1 MYKHF
6 FKRLIDFVIA
16 LLGLILSSPIW
27 LITII
32 GILINDF
39 GPIFYCSTRVGK
51 DDKEFKMI
59 KFRSMRVIKN
69 DDESS
74 LRPDQ
79 DRIFFVGKIIRKLK
93 IDELPQLLNIL
104 IGDMAIVGPRPVAKH
119 QMRIFRIG
127 KWDETK
133 IVRPG
138 LTGPAALYDYI
149 YGDQFEDSD
158 IELYETKVL
167 PTRRE
172 LELMYVKKYDFFF
185 DLKMFFCTA
194 WCILCRL
201 FKKTPKKLLIYLV
214 KEVGDDVNGIT
225 QS

>member
-6 FKRLIDFVIA
+6 LKRVFDFLLS
-16 LLGLILSSPIW
+16 LLGILLSSPIW

-39 GPIFYCSTRVGK
+39 GPIFYKSIRVGK
-51 DDKEFKMI
+51 NNKEFKMI
-59 KFRSMRVIKN
+59 KFRSMRVVKD

-104 IGDMAIVGPRPVAKH
+104 KGDMAIVGPRPVAKH
-119 QMRIFRIG
+119 QMDIFRIG
-127 KWDETK
+127 KYDEAK
-133 IVRPG
+133 VVRPG

-149 YGDQFEDSD
+149 YGDLFEDCD
-158 IELYETKVL
+158 IDKYTEEVL

-172 LELMYVKKYDFFF
+172 LELVYVKKYGFLF
-185 DLKMFFCTA
+185 DIKMFFDTA
-194 WCILCRL
+194 WCVVCSL
-201 FKKTPKKLLIYLV
+201 FKKTPKKMLLYLV
-214 KEVGDDVNGIT
+214 KISKEG
-225 QS
+225 

>member
-6 FKRLIDFVIA
+6 FKRVFDI
-16 LLGLILSSPIW
+16 LLAFLGILLSSPIW

-32 GILINDF
+32 AILINNF
-39 GPIFYCSTRVGK
+39 GPIFYCSTRIGRNN
-51 DDKEFKMI
+51 KEFKMI
-59 KFRSMRVIKN
+59 KFRSMKVAKN

-79 DRIFFVGKIIRKLK
+79 ERIFFVGKIIRKLK

-104 IGDMAIVGPRPVAKH
+104 IGHMAIVGPRPVAKN
-119 QMRIFRIG
+119 QFDIFRVD
-127 KWDETK
+127 KYDQTK

-158 IELYETKVL
+158 LDKYKEEVL

-172 LELMYVKKYDFFF
+172 LELVYIKKYGFWFDVGMFF
-185 DLKMFFCTA
+185 DTA
-194 WCILCRL
+194 WCVICRL
-201 FKKTPKKLLIYLV
+201 FKKTPTKLLKKLIKLAEEER
-214 KEVGDDVNGIT
+214 K
-225 QS
+225 QQ

>member
-1 MYKHF
+1 MIYKRF
-6 FKRLIDFVIA
+6 FKRAIDI
-16 LLGLILSSPIW
+16 ILSS
-27 LITII
+27 L
-32 GILINDF
+32 GILLSSPFWILTMAGILLNDF
-39 GPIFYCSTRVGK
+39 GPVFYQSVRIGK

-59 KFRSMRVIKN
+59 KFRSMRVAKN

-104 IGDMAIVGPRPVAKH
+104 KGDMAIVGPRPVAKH
-119 QMRIFRIG
+119 QMDIFRTG
-127 KWDETK
+127 KYDEAK

-138 LTGPAALYDYI
+138 LTGPAALYDYL

-158 IELYETKVL
+158 IDKYVQEVL

-172 LELMYVKKYDFFF
+172 LELAYVKKYGFAF
-185 DLKMFFCTA
+185 DLKMFFWTA
-194 WCILCRL
+194 WCVICIV
-201 FKKTPKKLLIYLV
+201 FKKTPHRILNNLLALAGET
-214 KEVGDDVNGIT
+214 KNGAA
-225 QS
+225 

>member
-6 FKRLIDFVIA
+6 LKRIIDF
-16 LLGLILSSPIW
+16 LLAFLGILLSSPFWI
-27 LITII
+27 LTII

-51 DDKEFKMI
+51 NNKEFKMI
-59 KFRSMRVIKN
+59 KFRSMRVVKD

-93 IDELPQLLNIL
+93 IDELPQLINIL
-104 IGDMAIVGPRPVAKH
+104 IGNMAIVGPRPVAKH
-119 QMRIFRIG
+119 QMDIFRVG
-127 KWDETK
+127 KYDEAK

-138 LTGPAALYDYI
+138 LTGPAAIYDYI
-149 YGDQFEDSD
+149 YGDQFEDND
-158 IELYETKVL
+158 IDKYTEEVL

-172 LELMYVKKYDFFF
+172 LELVYVKKYGFLF
-185 DLKMFFCTA
+185 DLKMFFWTA
-194 WCILCRL
+194 GSVISSI
-201 FKKTPKKLLIYLV
+201 FKKQPKKMLKKLV
-214 KEVGDDVNGIT
+214 AMAEENNK
-225 QS
+225 Q

>member
-6 FKRLIDFVIA
+6 LKRVFDFILS
-16 LLGLILSSPIW
+16 LLGILLSSPFW

-39 GPIFYCSTRVGK
+39 GPIFYKSVRIGK

-59 KFRSMRVIKN
+59 KFRSMRVVKN

-104 IGDMAIVGPRPVAKH
+104 KGDMAIVGPRPVAKH
-119 QMRIFRIG
+119 QMDIFRVG
-127 KWDETK
+127 KYGETK

-149 YGDQFEDSD
+149 YGDQFEDRD
-158 IELYETKVL
+158 IEKYTQEVL

-172 LELMYVKKYDFFF
+172 LELVYIRKYSLVF
-185 DLKMFFCTA
+185 DLKMFFDTA
-194 WCILCRL
+194 LCVIYRL
-201 FKKTPKKLLIYLV
+201 FGKTPKKLLNFLLRLV
-214 KEVGDDVNGIT
+214 ADEEK
-225 QS
+225 

>member
-6 FKRLIDFVIA
+6 LKRVFDFIIA
-16 LLGLILSSPIW
+16 LLGILLSSPIW

-32 GILINDF
+32 AILINNF
-39 GPIFYCSTRVGK
+39 GPIFYCSTRIGK
-51 DDKEFKMI
+51 NNREFKMI
-59 KFRSMRVIKN
+59 KFRSMRVVKD

-79 DRIFFVGKIIRKLK
+79 ERIFFVGKVIRKLK

-104 IGDMAIVGPRPVAKH
+104 VGHMAIVGPRPVAKH
-119 QMRIFRIG
+119 QFDIFRSG
-127 KWDETK
+127 KYEETK
-133 IVRPG
+133 VVRPG

-158 IELYETKVL
+158 LEKYKEEVL

-172 LELMYVKKYDFFF
+172 LELVYIRKYGFLF
-185 DLKMFFCTA
+185 DTKMFFDTA
-194 WCILCRL
+194 WCVICRL
-201 FKKTPKKLLIYLV
+201 FKKTPKKLLTKLIKLAEEE
-214 KEVGDDVNGIT
+214 KEL
-225 QS
+225 Q

>member
-6 FKRLIDFVIA
+6 LKRVIDFILA
-16 LLGLILSSPIW
+16 FLGILLSSPFWI
-27 LITII
+27 LTII

-39 GPIFYCSTRVGK
+39 GPIFYCSTRIGK
-51 DDKEFKMI
+51 NNKEFKMI
-59 KFRSMRVIKN
+59 KFRSMIVVKD

-79 DRIFFVGKIIRKLK
+79 ERIFFVGKVIRKLK

-104 IGDMAIVGPRPVAKH
+104 AGHMAIVGPRPVAKH
-119 QMRIFRIG
+119 QMDIFRVG
-127 KWDETK
+127 KYEETK

-138 LTGPAALYDYI
+138 LTGPAAIYDYI

-158 IELYETKVL
+158 IEKYKEEVL

-172 LELMYVKKYDFFF
+172 LELVYIRKYGFFF
-185 DLKMFFCTA
+185 DLRMFFDTA
-194 WCILCRL
+194 WCVICRI
-201 FKKTPKKLLIYLV
+201 FKKPPKRMLNRLIKLAEEN
-214 KEVGDDVNGIT
+214 K
-225 QS
+225 

>member
-6 FKRLIDFVIA
+6 LKRVFDCFLSF
-16 LLGLILSSPIW
+16 LGLLISSPIW
-27 LITII
+27 IVTII

-39 GPIFYCSTRVGK
+39 GPVFYCSTRIGK
-51 DDKEFKMI
+51 NNKEFKMI
-59 KFRSMRVIKN
+59 KFRSMKVVKN

-93 IDELPQLLNIL
+93 IDELPQLLNIF

-119 QMRIFRIG
+119 QMDIFRFD
-127 KWDETK
+127 KYEETK
-133 IVRPG
+133 KVRPG

-158 IELYETKVL
+158 LERYKEEVL

-172 LELMYVKKYDFFF
+172 LELVYVKKYGFFF
-185 DLKMFFCTA
+185 DIKMFFYTE
-194 WCILCRL
+194 WCVLCGLFGKKPQKILL
-201 FKKTPKKLLIYLV
+201 YLISLNEGEIG
-214 KEVGDDVNGIT
+214 KC
-225 QS
+225 

>member
-6 FKRLIDFVIA
+6 LKRVLDF
-16 LLGLILSSPIW
+16 LLAFLGILLSSPFWIF
-27 LITII
+27 TII

-51 DDKEFKMI
+51 NNKEFKMI
-59 KFRSMRVIKN
+59 KFRSMRVAKD

-93 IDELPQLLNIL
+93 IDELPQLINIL

-119 QMRIFRIG
+119 QMDIFRIG
-127 KWDETK
+127 KYEETK

-158 IELYETKVL
+158 IEKYKTEVL

-172 LELMYVKKYDFFF
+172 LELVYIKKYGFLFDIKTFFY
-185 DLKMFFCTA
+185 TA
-194 WCILCRL
+194 WCVVYRL
-201 FKKTPKKLLIYLV
+201 FKKTPTKLLIKLV
-214 KEVGDDVNGIT
+214 KLAEDNKK
-225 QS
+225 

>member
-6 FKRLIDFVIA
+6 LKRVIDFSLA
-16 LLGLILSSPIW
+16 FLGILLSSPFWI
-27 LITII
+27 LTII

-51 DDKEFKMI
+51 NNKEFKMI
-59 KFRSMRVIKN
+59 KFRSMRVVKD

-79 DRIFFVGKIIRKLK
+79 DRIFFVGKVIRKLK
-93 IDELPQLLNIL
+93 IDELPQLINIL
-104 IGDMAIVGPRPVAKH
+104 IGNMAIVGPRPVAKH
-119 QMRIFRIG
+119 QMDIFRVG
-127 KWDETK
+127 KYDETK

-138 LTGPAALYDYI
+138 LTGPAAIYDYI

-158 IELYETKVL
+158 LDKYKEEVL

-172 LELMYVKKYDFFF
+172 LELVYTRKYGFVFDLRMFF
-185 DLKMFFCTA
+185 DTA
-194 WCILCRL
+194 WCVICRI
-201 FKKTPKKLLIYLV
+201 FKKTPKKILNYLIDLA
-214 KEVGDDVNGIT
+214 K